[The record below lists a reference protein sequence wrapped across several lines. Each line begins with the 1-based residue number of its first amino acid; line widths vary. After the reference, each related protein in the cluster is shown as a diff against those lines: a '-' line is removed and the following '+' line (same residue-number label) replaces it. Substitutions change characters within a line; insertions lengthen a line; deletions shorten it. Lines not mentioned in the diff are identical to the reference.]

1 MIIKDFSF
9 SKIGLSSYGG
19 AIGLLISSVIFE
31 KMCPSNKTFI
41 KGAIIS
47 LPLIYSI
54 SKLACFFAGCCFG
67 LPYDGMFSVTYSS
80 GLNIPLIPVQLIET
94 IIFMIIFVI
103 CVLLQNNRKIAGIT
117 IVLSAMAKF
126 LLDFLRYNHLEE
138 KISLNQIISI
148 VFIIIGIYLI
158 IKRRKEYDR

>member
-1 MIIKDFSF
+1 
-9 SKIGLSSYGG
+9 
-19 AIGLLISSVIFE
+19 
-31 KMCPSNKTFI
+31 
-41 KGAIIS
+41 
-47 LPLIYSI
+47 
-54 SKLACFFAGCCFG
+54 
-67 LPYDGMFSVTYSS
+67 MFSVTYSS

-138 KISLNQIISI
+138 KISLHQIISI